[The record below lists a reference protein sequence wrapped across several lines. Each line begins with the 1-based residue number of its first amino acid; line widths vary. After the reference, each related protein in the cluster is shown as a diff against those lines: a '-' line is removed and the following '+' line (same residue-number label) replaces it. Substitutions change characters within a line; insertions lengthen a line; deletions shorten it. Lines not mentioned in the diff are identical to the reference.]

1 MSDQGPLIVPIVVEA
16 FVVNDHLR
24 AGGGDV
30 FYRAEMQ
37 YNSLRFPPT
46 ASSKAATTS
55 STARPRYYNGVYL
68 KWRLPDAFTTGAQD
82 SAAGVT
88 TFPSVPNRWLVIRY
102 SGVLTARR
110 ATAWIVVSD
119 DRAVTK
125 NPQNASQVGAMYVAA
140 HPHSV
145 GNTPMGVRIG
155 RNVPLATETWT
166 ETGATL
172 ELKAITPGQRRV
184 RVLPARLQQRVLADG
199 SARRTRSGSRYL
211 ELSGVRL
218 VLLAPR

>member
-16 FVVNDHLR
+16 LVVNDHVR
-24 AGGGDV
+24 AGGGDA
-30 FYRAEMQ
+30 FYRARDAIQQPEVPGQ
-37 YNSLRFPPT
+37 RPAQKQQRLHRRPSSYYT
-46 ASSKAATTS
+46 ASVSEMA
-55 STARPRYYNGVYL
+55 
-68 KWRLPDAFTTGAQD
+68 
-82 SAAGVT
+82 AAGRVHDRD
-88 TFPSVPNRWLVIRY
+88 PGQRGGRDHVPVVPNRWLVVRY

-110 ATAWIVVSD
+110 ATAWLVVSD
-119 DRAVTK
+119 DRTATN

-140 HPHSV
+140 DPQSG

-155 RNVPLATETWT
+155 RSVPLATETWT

-172 ELKAITPGQRRV
+172 ELKAVTPGNAAFAYYQ
-184 RVLPARLQQRVLADG
+184 PACNNVFSLMDPLDG
-199 SARRTRSGSRYL
+199 HAAGSRYL